1 MYEKH
6 FTVKKKFEKLKEAI
20 NKVHLHILLKHFA
33 RDCDLE
39 VAANDEVNED
49 AVKMIKIMMNIRKT
63 MRMETLLQMHLKLLY
78 RSLRD

>member
-1 MYEKH
+1 M
-6 FTVKKKFEKLKEAI
+6 
-20 NKVHLHILLKHFA
+20 
-33 RDCDLE
+33 E

-49 AVKMIKIMMNIRKT
+49 AVKMIKIMVNIRKT